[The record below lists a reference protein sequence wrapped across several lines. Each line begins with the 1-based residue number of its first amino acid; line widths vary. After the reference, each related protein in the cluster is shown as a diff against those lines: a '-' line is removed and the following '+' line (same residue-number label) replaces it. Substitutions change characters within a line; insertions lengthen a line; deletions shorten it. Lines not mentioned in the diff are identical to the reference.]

1 MNQDVYRTLET
12 FMRAEMPDAD
22 CAHGSE
28 HVMRVLYAALDIA
41 EHEPCGN
48 RDVLIAACLL
58 HDIGRQAQNENPALC
73 HAKVGAARAYDYLL
87 DLGWSGQDAAH
98 VRDCIITHRFRADN
112 PPATIE
118 AKILFDADKL
128 DVCGAIGIARTLLYQ
143 AQHDH
148 PLYRRKPDGVLSDG
162 RGDSAPSFFREYR
175 FKLERLY
182 DRFYTRRGAEL
193 AQPRREAAFAY
204 FDALLAETL
213 GADADGQARLRTWIE

>member
-1 MNQDVYRTLET
+1 MNQNVYRTLET
-12 FMRAEMPDAD
+12 FMFAEMPDAD

-41 EHEPCGN
+41 GHEQDVN
-48 RDVLIAACLL
+48 QDVLIAACLL

-73 HAKVGAARAYDYLL
+73 HAKVGAARAYDSLL

-143 AQHDH
+143 AQHDQQ
-148 PLYRRKPDGVLSDG
+148 LYWRRPDGTISDG
-162 RGDSAPSFFREYR
+162 RDDPTPSFFREYR
-175 FKLERLY
+175 FKLERVY
-182 DRFYTRRGAEL
+182 DHFYTRRGAEL
-193 AQPRREAAFAY
+193 ALPRREAAFAY

-213 GADADGQARLRTWIE
+213 GADADGQARLHTWIE